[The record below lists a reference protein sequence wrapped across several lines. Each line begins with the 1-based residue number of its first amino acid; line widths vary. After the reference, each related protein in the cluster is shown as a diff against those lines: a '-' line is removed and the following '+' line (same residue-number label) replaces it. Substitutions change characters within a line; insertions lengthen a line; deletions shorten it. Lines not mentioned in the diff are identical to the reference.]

1 MFEECRFRL
10 SSTSGGIAEALAIRL
25 SFVFVVD
32 NTFLN
37 LWHRFPVFKV
47 KELIREVLTNE
58 LNDAEYHIDHSSKL
72 TSSIADAIKNNLKQ
86 LNLSR
91 FVWPAYSLA
100 QLVSL
105 RFAYFQQ
112 VIVCEKSISTWRHSF
127 FCEPAR
133 YKLMV
138 QVVIG
143 QQKGEGVRMGTRC
156 FWDAESDNYASDT
169 FTNDSLFCVA
179 TAYGVYMY

>member
-1 MFEECRFRL
+1 M
-10 SSTSGGIAEALAIRL
+10 
-25 SFVFVVD
+25 
-32 NTFLN
+32 
-37 LWHRFPVFKV
+37 FKV

-91 FVWPAYSLA
+91 FVRPGSSRW
-100 QLVSL
+100 LVLLPFLSQ
-105 RFAYFQQ
+105 RNG
-112 VIVCEKSISTWRHSF
+112 VTIISTRGSLG
-127 FCEPAR
+127 CALAR

>member
-1 MFEECRFRL
+1 M
-10 SSTSGGIAEALAIRL
+10 
-25 SFVFVVD
+25 
-32 NTFLN
+32 
-37 LWHRFPVFKV
+37 
-47 KELIREVLTNE
+47 LTQH

-72 TSSIADAIKNNLKQ
+72 TSTIADAIKTNLKQ

-91 FVWPAYSLA
+91 CAFLCVVWCSVSHVRVLPCSHSAVPFPGGG
-100 QLVSL
+100 QLVLLALHRAWVRGTPVAVSCVG
-105 RFAYFQQ
+105 R
-112 VIVCEKSISTWRHSF
+112 I
-127 FCEPAR
+127 R
-133 YKLMV
+133 YKLLV